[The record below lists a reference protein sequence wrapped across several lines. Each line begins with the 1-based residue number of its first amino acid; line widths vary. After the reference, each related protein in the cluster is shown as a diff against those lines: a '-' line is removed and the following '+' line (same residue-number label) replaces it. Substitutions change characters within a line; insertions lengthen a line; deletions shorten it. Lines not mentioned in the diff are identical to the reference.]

1 MIVAGASGPLHL
13 TYCTN
18 IHAGETWDEVRAVVA
33 THVRAVKARVCPDG
47 PFGVGLRLSAEA
59 ALRLAE
65 PSVLAEFRDELRAA
79 GLYVF
84 TINGFPYAA
93 CSGTRVKERVYRPDW
108 LEDERLDYSNT
119 LAGLLAALLPE
130 EQRELEGSVSTV
142 PGCFEERGAS
152 GAAGPRVAE
161 RLRAHAAYLLRLHAR
176 TGRVV
181 TLALEPEP
189 HCLLETS
196 ADAVA
201 FFKEHV
207 FSSASVADFAA
218 TTGLGAAA
226 AEEALRRHLGV
237 CLDACH
243 AAVEFETPDEALDRF
258 AAAGVRVLKV
268 QVSAGLRVAPPD
280 APALAALAPFAEGV
294 YLHQVVARHG
304 SHLRRTLDLPE
315 ALAEA
320 TRVAAPAAGAR
331 VQARADDEWRVHF
344 HVPLFLER
352 LGPFENTQAF
362 LRPLLARLARE
373 NICQHLEVETYT
385 WDVLPEEFRGAP
397 VDEAIARELAWTL
410 EALRG
415 A

>member
-1 MIVAGASGPLHL
+1 MIVTGAAGQSLHL

-18 IHAGETWDEVRAVVA
+18 IHAGEMWDDVRAVVA
-33 THVRAVKARVCPDG
+33 THVRAVKARVCPDR
-47 PFGVGLRLSAEA
+47 PFGVGLRLSAA
-59 ALRLAE
+59 AAQRLAE
-65 PSVLAEFRDELRAA
+65 PSVLAAFRDELRAA

-84 TINGFPYAA
+84 TINGFPYGAF
-93 CSGTRVKERVYRPDW
+93 SGTRVKERVYRPDW

-130 EQRELEGSVSTV
+130 GVEGSVSTV
-142 PGCFEERGAS
+142 PGCFEERGTS
-152 GAAGPRVAE
+152 GKAGARVAE
-161 RLRAHAAYLLRLHAR
+161 RLRAHAAFLLRLRAR

-207 FSSASVADFAA
+207 FSADSILDFAL
-218 TTGLGAAA
+218 TTGLDPAT
-226 AEEALRRHLGV
+226 AEAALRRHLGV

-268 QVSAGLRVAPPD
+268 QVSAGLRVAPPN
-280 APALAALAPFAEGV
+280 AAARAALAPFAEGV

-304 SHLRRTLDLPE
+304 QHLRRTLDLPE

-320 TRVAAPAAGAR
+320 TRAAAPEASDA
-331 VQARADDEWRVHF
+331 EWRVHF

-362 LRPLLARLARE
+362 LRPLLARLFRE

-385 WDVLPEEFRGAP
+385 WDVLPEEFRGEP